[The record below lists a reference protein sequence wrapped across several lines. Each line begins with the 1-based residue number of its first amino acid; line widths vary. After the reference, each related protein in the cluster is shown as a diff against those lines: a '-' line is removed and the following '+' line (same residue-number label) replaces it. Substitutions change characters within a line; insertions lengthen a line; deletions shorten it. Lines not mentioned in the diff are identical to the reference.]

1 LNLVVDSITAY
12 LKSAVKCDQVYELLT
27 TTSQGKYM
35 MNMLENMYIKL
46 KPSKKFQIEQILG
59 T

>member
-1 LNLVVDSITAY
+1 MVDSITAY